1 MADLSERLES
11 MLEEA
16 REELTRADNKASILL
31 AGGGVA
37 VGALMAALLAGD
49 WSPTLL
55 SSSARYF
62 WWLSVALLAVALALL
77 GLAVFPT
84 TLPPSRSDRPIAYYA
99 DVVRVGRDD
108 LIDAL
113 AKESNID
120 AVADQLFNISTI
132 VLRKYRY
139 IRWAMVAFCA
149 SVVINLLSLVV
160 NAM

>member
-1 MADLSERLES
+1 
-11 MLEEA
+11 MLKEA

-62 WWLSVALLAVALALL
+62 WWLSVALLAVALAFL

-84 TLPPSRSDRPIAYYA
+84 TLPPSRLDRPVAYYA

-113 AKESNID
+113 AKDSNSD
-120 AVADQLFNISTI
+120 AIADQLFNICTI
-132 VLRKYRY
+132 ALRKYRY
-139 IRWAMVAFCA
+139 IRWAMMAFCS
-149 SVVINLLSLVV
+149 SVVVNLLSLAI
-160 NAM
+160 NAI